1 MIAPMQPLRKCN
13 RYPTAA
19 ILLGLALLM
28 LAQAV
33 LVSTYHDICS
43 MRGTGHPAPTPAGSE
58 IVVAPVE
65 PGMYHDPDIDS
76 NTLARSEHNLSA
88 RKSGY
93 YAQPDEESTANPGST
108 DPSEPSRQSPPV
120 ETKTATRSALPS
132 RAQPEEQPPA
142 TPPARDHDTTL
153 NSYVQ
158 QVISTYDDGYY
169 PYLLNTDYANYN
181 GVSENLYFADRL
193 LAKAHPSGNRATHCV
208 GITFEVFFKA
218 MQARNRKLGL
228 DAGDFNKMTFEELYD
243 FMLIW
248 YAAGGNKQVN
258 NIVIAVEEYG
268 LGKGINRFEDAR
280 AGDFMDI
287 SRTNGTGHT
296 VIFQNWIRNGDGQ
309 ITGIRY
315 WSSQE
320 SGVGFN
326 TEYFDTSGQGI
337 VCSNQVYIA
346 RVLPVRQFKSF
357 R

>member
-1 MIAPMQPLRKCN
+1 MIAPMQPLRKRN
-13 RYPTAA
+13 RYPAAA

-28 LAQAV
+28 PAQPV
-33 LVSTYHDICS
+33 LVSTYRDICS
-43 MRGTGHPAPTPAGSE
+43 MRDTGHPAPTPAGSE

-65 PGMYHDPDIDS
+65 PGMYNDPDTDS
-76 NTLARSEHNLSA
+76 KALSRSEHKLSA

-93 YAQPDEESTANPGST
+93 DAQPDEEIIAHPGST
-108 DPSEPSRQSPPV
+108 DPGEPSPQSPPM
-120 ETKTATRSALPS
+120 EAKPAERSALPS
-132 RAQPEEQPPA
+132 RAQPAEQPPA

-158 QVISTYDDGYY
+158 QVISTYDGYY
-169 PYLLNTDYANYN
+169 PYLLNSDYANYN
-181 GVSENLYFADRL
+181 GVSENLYFANRL

-228 DAGDFNKMTFEELYD
+228 DADDFNKMTFEELYD

-248 YAAGGNKQVN
+248 YVAGGNKQVN
-258 NIVIAVEEYG
+258 NIEIAVEKYG
-268 LGKGINRFEDAR
+268 LGKGIDRFEDAR

-296 VIFQNWIRNGDGQ
+296 VVFQDWSRNDNGQ
-309 ITGIRY
+309 IIGVRY

-326 TEYFDTSGQGI
+326 TEYFEISGQGI

-346 RVLPVRQFKSF
+346 RVLPVHRFKSF